1 VPAPRVGSTLPSPLA
16 CFWACKL
23 GPTTRGLS
31 GVHTRRRQCTFYLPA
46 RVFLQ
51 LLVMADR
58 CAEWLGKG
66 ARVFVTIPRLPKA
79 DFRRSAVD
87 LCEKHRI
94 RPRSRCIPR
103 FHLPLKGCPWRLVVS
118 EGHLDHRWG
127 TLVSAGHLRVG
138 LPKRLRSGSRAYVEP
153 LHKPGGGSLARPG
166 ELSELAYGGGQGH
179 GLHREELY
187 EGKSEHRHYSFWT
200 SRPSRPTTTT
210 PGNRVRAGKQR
221 AKATSTDAMWRLASA
236 RTTPLWME
244 PDEHAAVAASA
255 VLVKRYFVPKPPA
268 PHSPPDSEC
277 TPRRHGSA
285 GPPHSPGPITAGCT
299 ALRRGR
305 WTA

>member
-1 VPAPRVGSTLPSPLA
+1 MVGKGSTCCCYDS
-16 CFWACKL
+16 
-23 GPTTRGLS
+23 
-31 GVHTRRRQCTFYLPA
+31 H
-46 RVFLQ
+46 
-51 LLVMADR
+51 
-58 CAEWLGKG
+58 
-66 ARVFVTIPRLPKA
+66 LPKA

-103 FHLPLKGCPWRLVVS
+103 FHLPLKGYPWRLVVS
-118 EGHLDHRWG
+118 EGHLDNRWG
-127 TLVSAGHLRVG
+127 TLVSTGHLRVG
-138 LPKRLRSGSRAYVEP
+138 LPKRFGSGSRASVEP

-166 ELSELAYGGGQGH
+166 ELSELAYGGVQGH

-200 SRPSRPTTTT
+200 SRPSRPTT
-210 PGNRVRAGKQR
+210 PGNKSRQAEGKGHVDRRDVAAPQR
-221 AKATSTDAMWRLASA
+221 PG
-236 RTTPLWME
+236 TPTWMHPE
-244 PDEHAAVAASA
+244 GPAAVTASA

-285 GPPHSPGPITAGCT
+285 GPPHSPGPTPCRCT
-299 ALRRGR
+299 TLRRGR

>member
-1 VPAPRVGSTLPSPLA
+1 MR
-16 CFWACKL
+16 
-23 GPTTRGLS
+23 
-31 GVHTRRRQCTFYLPA
+31 
-46 RVFLQ
+46 
-51 LLVMADR
+51 
-58 CAEWLGKG
+58 EWLGKG

-138 LPKRLRSGSRAYVEP
+138 LPKRLGSGSRASVEP

-166 ELSELAYGGGQGH
+166 ELSELAYGGGRATGCIGRSYTRAKASTATIH
-179 GLHREELY
+179 FGLLAHRDLLLLHLEI
-187 EGKSEHRHYSFWT
+187 
-200 SRPSRPTTTT
+200 
-210 PGNRVRAGKQR
+210 RAGKQR

-285 GPPHSPGPITAGCT
+285 GPPHSPGPTPCRCT
-299 ALRRGR
+299 TLRRGR

>member
-1 VPAPRVGSTLPSPLA
+1 MR
-16 CFWACKL
+16 
-23 GPTTRGLS
+23 
-31 GVHTRRRQCTFYLPA
+31 
-46 RVFLQ
+46 
-51 LLVMADR
+51 
-58 CAEWLGKG
+58 EWLGKG
-66 ARVFVTIPRLPKA
+66 ARVFVTIPRLPEA

-138 LPKRLRSGSRAYVEP
+138 LPKRLGSGSRAYVEP

-210 PGNRVRAGKQR
+210 PGNKSRQAEGKGHVDR
-221 AKATSTDAMWRLASA
+221 RD
-236 RTTPLWME
+236 
-244 PDEHAAVAASA
+244 VAARQRPHDPA
-255 VLVKRYFVPKPPA
+255 VDAAGGPRGGDRLRPPPKAILHAEALLA
-268 PHSPPDSEC
+268 PQP
-277 TPRRHGSA
+277 T
-285 GPPHSPGPITAGCT
+285 
-299 ALRRGR
+299 
-305 WTA
+305 